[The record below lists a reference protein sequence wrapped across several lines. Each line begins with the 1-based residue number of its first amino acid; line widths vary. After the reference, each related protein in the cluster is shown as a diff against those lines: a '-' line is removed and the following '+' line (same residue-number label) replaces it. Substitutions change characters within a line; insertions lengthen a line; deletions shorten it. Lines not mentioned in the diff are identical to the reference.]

1 MKAMERIPVDHNV
14 KSAIG
19 KAVETLKAGGV
30 VIYPTETVYGLA
42 VDATNPVAVEKLLKI
57 KERPAGKAISILVT
71 NAEMAKL
78 FVSFTAAISQLVDR
92 FLPGPLTIVGKSTGS
107 VDKRLEAEDETL
119 GFRISSHPLA
129 AELVETANIPLTA
142 TSANPAGRARPYSPD
157 KLLSQF
163 SESQLALIDL
173 FLDAGPLPL
182 NEPSTVIDTTGPV
195 QEIVRSGELSAEVA
209 PPVPSASEE
218 ETLQFAGKLAAQYHH
233 VLAEKPLIFLLE
245 GDMGAGKTQFAKGI
259 AKGLGIASVVSSPTY
274 NLAKEYRFDGGLFVH
289 MDLWRA
295 GQVTADE
302 VGMRSRIQ
310 PRVVTAV
317 EWPEPLLP
325 YFRTLG
331 DTAVIVRV
339 HLSGSHDQR
348 TIRTLSL

>member
-1 MKAMERIPVDHNV
+1 MERISVDHNV
-14 KSAIG
+14 KSAMA
-19 KAVETLKAGGV
+19 KVVETLKAGGV

-42 VDATNPVAVEKLLKI
+42 VDATNPAAVEKLLKI
-57 KERPAGKAISILVT
+57 KERPAGKAISIMVT
-71 NAEMAKL
+71 NAEVAKQY
-78 FVSFTAAISQLVDR
+78 VDFTAAITQLVDR
-92 FLPGPLTIVGKSTGS
+92 FLPGPLTIVGKSTGR
-107 VDKRLEAEDETL
+107 VDARLQSENGTL

-129 AELVETANIPLTA
+129 AELVETAGIPLTA
-142 TSANPAGRARPYSPD
+142 TSANPSGRARPYSPD

-163 SESQLALIDL
+163 SESQLALIDCL
-173 FLDAGPLPL
+173 LDAGPLPL

-195 QEIVRSGELSAEVA
+195 QEVIRSGELSAEIA
-209 PPVPSASEE
+209 PAVPSASEE
-218 ETLQFAGKLAAQYHH
+218 ETLQFAEKLAKQYHH
-233 VLAEKPLIFLLE
+233 VLNEKPLIFLLE
-245 GDMGAGKTQFAKGI
+245 GDMGAGKTQFAKGL
-259 AKGLGIASVVSSPTY
+259 ARGLGIASVISSPTY
-274 NLAKEYRFDGGLFVH
+274 NLAKEYRFEGGLFVH

-295 GQVTADE
+295 GEVTADE

-310 PRVVTAV
+310 PRVVSAV

-331 DTAVIVRV
+331 DMAVVVRI